1 MRVNWEEKTEKL
13 VNWLREKT
21 REANASGLLVGLS
34 GGVDSAVVATLIKK
48 AFPEKSLGIIMPCFS
63 NPEDEEDARMIANHL
78 NLKYIVVNLDEP
90 YQALVSSLKNATPH
104 EPEKLALANIK
115 PRLRMT
121 TLYYWAANL
130 NYLVA
135 GTGNRTELEIGYFTK
150 WGDGG
155 VDLLPIG
162 NLTKTEVWEFARYL
176 GLPEKIITKA
186 PSAGLWEGQTDE
198 GEMGFT
204 YKDIDHYLLTGEG
217 SAELV
222 DFVKRMQRKSQHKKR
237 IPEVPML

>member
-1 MRVNWEEKTEKL
+1 MNWEEKVEKL
-13 VNWLREKT
+13 VNWLKEKV
-21 REANASGLLVGLS
+21 REANAHGLLVGLS

-48 AFPEKSLGIIMPCFS
+48 AFPEESLGIIMPCFS
-63 NPEDEEDARMIANHL
+63 NPEDEKDARMVAEHL

-90 YQALVSSLKNATPH
+90 YQALITSLKNATPH
-104 EPEKLALANIK
+104 EPGKLALANIK
-115 PRLRMT
+115 PRLRMI
-121 TLYYWAANL
+121 TLYYWAATL

-204 YKDIDHYLLTGEG
+204 YKDIDKYLLTGEG

-222 DFVKRMQRKSQHKKR
+222 EFVKRMQIKSQHKKKT
-237 IPEVPML
+237 PEVPML